1 MAADRPLSPAWRT
14 GRFIE
19 NQTALLSLILLALFP
34 TLEVIARKF
43 FQTGITNSTEYTR
56 QLVLVLAFLGGAITS
71 REGKHLALSIEM
83 RLPESVKTRLQILN
97 AFLTLTMTTAFS
109 LSALSFSLNAFD
121 HAQKIGP
128 FPVWIISLVM
138 PVGYFFMAIR
148 ALIHLPRGKNLR
160 WVTSWGTLFGL
171 ILAFSSLV
179 NAIRIFGPVPGFL
192 ESIGELSVKFNT
204 FLAVPLIFV
213 LIASAVAGVPLFI
226 VLGGVAYMLFAR
238 TGQPLEVV
246 PNEAYSLLL
255 GHALPAIPLFAF
267 VGFILAESKAGERL
281 VRLFRALFAWFP
293 GGLAIMAILICAF
306 FTTFTGASG
315 ITILAL
321 GPLLSFILVKGKY
334 GVKFS
339 NGLLTATG
347 SIGLL
352 FIPSLPVIIY
362 GVTAQVN
369 IMHMFAGGFLPGF
382 LMVLTV
388 IIYGMIYAKKTKVP
402 KEDFNLKEAFRG
414 LKGAVLEILLP
425 IVVVVSYFGG
435 IATLVECGAIAVIYA
450 LIIEVIIHRD
460 IKINHL
466 PRVMLKC
473 MPVIGGVLMIL
484 ALAKG
489 LSYYIVDANIPVLLT
504 EWTQSAISSKFVFLL
519 LVILLLVITGCLMDI
534 FSAIMVVAPLIIPL
548 GDLFGMHPVHM
559 GIIFL
564 ATMELGYLTPPVGL
578 NLFLASYSFNQPM
591 SKITRQVLP
600 FLLIRL
606 ITVLLI
612 TFIPFFS
619 TALLKFF

>member
-1 MAADRPLSPAWRT
+1 
-14 GRFIE
+14 
-19 NQTALLSLILLALFP
+19 
-34 TLEVIARKF
+34 
-43 FQTGITNSTEYTR
+43 
-56 QLVLVLAFLGGAITS
+56 
-71 REGKHLALSIEM
+71 
-83 RLPESVKTRLQILN
+83 
-97 AFLTLTMTTAFS
+97 
-109 LSALSFSLNAFD
+109 
-121 HAQKIGP
+121 
-128 FPVWIISLVM
+128 
-138 PVGYFFMAIR
+138 
-148 ALIHLPRGKNLR
+148 
-160 WVTSWGTLFGL
+160 
-171 ILAFSSLV
+171 
-179 NAIRIFGPVPGFL
+179 
-192 ESIGELSVKFNT
+192 
-204 FLAVPLIFV
+204 
-213 LIASAVAGVPLFI
+213 
-226 VLGGVAYMLFAR
+226 
-238 TGQPLEVV
+238 
-246 PNEAYSLLL
+246 
-255 GHALPAIPLFAF
+255 
-267 VGFILAESKAGERL
+267 
-281 VRLFRALFAWFP
+281 
-293 GGLAIMAILICAF
+293 MAILICAF